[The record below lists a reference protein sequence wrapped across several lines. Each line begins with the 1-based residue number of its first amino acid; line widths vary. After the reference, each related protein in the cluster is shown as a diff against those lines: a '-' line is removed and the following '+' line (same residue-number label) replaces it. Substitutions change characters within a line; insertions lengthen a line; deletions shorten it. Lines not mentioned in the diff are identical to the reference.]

1 MEANKKIRVYGTLMN
16 HTLDRTISDNTHN
29 DALAYVYQL
38 YDDRFG
44 VTPNADNFQDVINK
58 RLTAISYADGVTT
71 IENRDHSQG
80 NPYMLV
86 VNGNTNLNGKLDVQ
100 GDTHLHEDLQV
111 DGDTNIGG
119 NLTVEG
125 DIIVNG
131 ESIGGF
137 DPSDLQAQIDQLKA
151 DVNALK
157 QLWYLSSDGTRVIS
171 DRPAVAAGFYDS
183 TMNA

>member
-16 HTLDRTISDNTHN
+16 HTLDRSISDNTHN
-29 DALAYVYQL
+29 DALAYAYQL

-44 VTPNADNFQDVINK
+44 VTPNANNFQDVINK

-71 IENRDHSQG
+71 IENRDHSKG
-80 NPYMLV
+80 NPYMFV
-86 VNGNTNLNGKLDVQ
+86 VKGN
-100 GDTHLHEDLQV
+100 
-111 DGDTNIGG
+111 TNIGG
-119 NLTVEG
+119 NLTVDG
-125 DIIVNG
+125 DLVVNG
-131 ESIGGF
+131 DGGSQAF
-137 DPSDLQAQIDQLKA
+137 DPSDIINQLNQLKN

-157 QLWYLSSDGTRVIS
+157 QLWHLSADGTKVVS

>member
-29 DALAYVYQL
+29 DALAYAYQL

-44 VTPNADNFQDVINK
+44 VTPNANNFQDVINK

-86 VNGNTNLNGKLDVQ
+86 VNGNTNINGKLDVQ

-111 DGDTNIGG
+111 DGDTNIHGDL
-119 NLTVEG
+119 NVDG
-125 DIIVNG
+125 DIIMNG
-131 ESIGGF
+131 QSF
-137 DPSDLQAQIDQLKA
+137 DPSDILDDLAQLKA
-151 DVNALK
+151 DVAMLK
-157 QLWYLSSDGTRVIS
+157 QLWHLSNDGTQVVS

-183 TMNA
+183 TIS

>member
-16 HTLDRTISDNTHN
+16 HTLDRSISDNTHN
-29 DALAYVYQL
+29 DALAYAYQL

-44 VTPNADNFQDVINK
+44 VTPNANNFQDVINK

-80 NPYMLV
+80 NPYMFV
-86 VNGNTNLNGKLDVQ
+86 VKGN
-100 GDTHLHEDLQV
+100 
-111 DGDTNIGG
+111 TNIGG
-119 NLTVEG
+119 NLTVDG
-125 DIIVNG
+125 DLIVNG
-131 ESIGGF
+131 DGGSQSF
-137 DPSDLQAQIDQLKA
+137 DPSDIINQLNQLKN

-157 QLWYLSSDGTRVIS
+157 QLWHLSADGTQVVS

>member
-29 DALAYVYQL
+29 DALAYAYQL

-44 VTPNADNFQDVINK
+44 VTPNANNFQDVINK

-71 IENRDHSQG
+71 VENRDHSQG
-80 NPYMLV
+80 NPYMFV
-86 VNGNTNLNGKLDVQ
+86 VNGNTNINGKLDVQ

-111 DGDTNIGG
+111 DGDTNIHGD
-119 NLTVEG
+119 LHVDG
-125 DIIVNG
+125 DIIMNG
-131 ESIGGF
+131 QSF
-137 DPSDLQAQIDQLKA
+137 DPSDILDDLAQLKA
-151 DVNALK
+151 DVAMLK
-157 QLWYLSSDGTRVIS
+157 QLWHLSNDGTRVVS

-183 TMNA
+183 TINA

>member
-29 DALAYVYQL
+29 DALAYAYQL

-44 VTPNADNFQDVINK
+44 VTPNVNNFQDVINK

-80 NPYMLV
+80 NPYMFV
-86 VNGNTNLNGKLDVQ
+86 VKGN
-100 GDTHLHEDLQV
+100 
-111 DGDTNIGG
+111 TNIGG
-119 NLTVEG
+119 NLTVDG
-125 DIIVNG
+125 DLIVNG
-131 ESIGGF
+131 EGGSTT
-137 DPSDLQAQIDQLKA
+137 DLSDLQAQIDQLKA
-151 DVNALK
+151 DVAALK
-157 QLWYLSSDGTRVIS
+157 QLWHLSNDGTQVVS

-183 TMNA
+183 TIS